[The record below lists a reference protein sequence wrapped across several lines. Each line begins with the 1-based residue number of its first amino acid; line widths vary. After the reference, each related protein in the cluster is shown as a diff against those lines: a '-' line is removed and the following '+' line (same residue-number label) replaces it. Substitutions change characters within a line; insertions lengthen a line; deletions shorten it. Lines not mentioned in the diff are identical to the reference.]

1 MGVTTQLYVASVSA
15 IGLAVIAWAL
25 PIVAGP
31 ERVPLAVLV
40 CLSIPVSLVKVRLPR
55 VAATLTL
62 SHVLNYVALLTLGTH
77 AARSGGMRPLL
88 PIAFVSCTIIK
99 NTTVMA
105 RLTPTP

>member
-1 MGVTTQLYVASVSA
+1 MRQGPQTRGAPQAPSGWGDLGVTTQLYVASVSA

-55 VAATLTL
+55 VAATLTVGAQQDGTLDSQNL
-62 SHVLNYVALLTLGTH
+62 S
-77 AARSGGMRPLL
+77 PL
-88 PIAFVSCTIIK
+88 SCSL
-99 NTTVMA
+99 A
-105 RLTPTP
+105 